1 MKRFFLLLSTL
12 ALIGVLVS
20 LLTVHRQPSRDPLE
34 LVPRQAVLLLDWTDV
49 AGAAAGFLDSRFGR
63 SLTGI
68 DWSCVLTKLE
78 VSAQTRQQLETAA
91 GGLLD
96 FVGHPLFGRL
106 FSQRVVVALL
116 PVDSVVAAENP
127 RQALADH
134 LLMLVNTGHGQA
146 VPELFSLLPT
156 VQRKRELP
164 PYQGIAITVFSLAGG
179 WDLYVASVD
188 GLLVI
193 SPGPAM
199 VRHSID
205 LSLEHLVRER
215 TGFVL
220 NKEYAT
226 LKERAQGRDDF
237 FLYADFARLK
247 PMLKV
252 LGPVLPAGIGRQ
264 LPEFSGAERMVFFHK
279 ANKKNRQFTSIVQFD
294 PEQLS
299 PFQNIMYTRK
309 PLENRSLL
317 NMPTNLQVY
326 FWSNWLDLTAW
337 WRTTLARGTEDEA
350 AAAGRLAA
358 WIEGHAGMGIDE
370 FLALFG
376 REFGFNISEI
386 STSGFF
392 PVPRICCWIE
402 LADRDK
408 AGEFLEKMVSGL
420 PLRRDNVAGI
430 PVVSIMMADGLMQPS
445 YALMDRFLV
454 VADSR
459 QQIEDI
465 LRLSSK
471 RLVSDP
477 MFQAVDI
484 GMLQPSNLVV
494 FARTAEI
501 IDGLKE
507 LAAWVGTIVAVRDE
521 GAGAKSKVLIDRVI
535 IPLLDGLKMY
545 RAKGIRSYTA
555 PGELV
560 LDSVVFISEP
570 GADEP

>member
-1 MKRFFLLLSTL
+1 
-12 ALIGVLVS
+12 
-20 LLTVHRQPSRDPLE
+20 
-34 LVPRQAVLLLDWTDV
+34 
-49 AGAAAGFLDSRFGR
+49 
-63 SLTGI
+63 
-68 DWSCVLTKLE
+68 
-78 VSAQTRQQLETAA
+78 
-91 GGLLD
+91 
-96 FVGHPLFGRL
+96 
-106 FSQRVVVALL
+106 
-116 PVDSVVAAENP
+116 
-127 RQALADH
+127 
-134 LLMLVNTGHGQA
+134 
-146 VPELFSLLPT
+146 
-156 VQRKRELP
+156 
-164 PYQGIAITVFSLAGG
+164 
-179 WDLYVASVD
+179 
-188 GLLVI
+188 
-193 SPGPAM
+193 
-199 VRHSID
+199 
-205 LSLEHLVRER
+205 
-215 TGFVL
+215 
-220 NKEYAT
+220 
-226 LKERAQGRDDF
+226 
-237 FLYADFARLK
+237 
-247 PMLKV
+247 
-252 LGPVLPAGIGRQ
+252 
-264 LPEFSGAERMVFFHK
+264 
-279 ANKKNRQFTSIVQFD
+279 
-294 PEQLS
+294 
-299 PFQNIMYTRK
+299 
-309 PLENRSLL
+309 
-317 NMPTNLQVY
+317 MPTNLQVY